1 MSRHAGRKALLT
13 RMRATVDAHVDRTAV
28 RTRETCVSYR
38 EFSRLIGR
46 LCHALRSPKRV
57 QRGPIGLLLDR
68 SATAY
73 AAMWAAIALGRTYVP
88 LNPRDPAARLRSI
101 VRQANVDVVI
111 CTETSRDLACVL
123 DITADNVVVTEVATP
138 AGAGREGGDGV
149 SIDWNE
155 CAEDEGHAYV
165 LFTSGSTG
173 EPKGV
178 PISYESL
185 SGFIDNLE
193 SLIDYRPGDVC
204 SQLCELSFDLS
215 VHEIHLAL
223 LNGCALCPARQIDL
237 FNPARYVSEHGITLW
252 TSVPSLA
259 RVVLRHGV
267 SVQGLQDDL
276 GTIRLS
282 IFNGE
287 ALTSQLARDWSA
299 ATRGAELW
307 NTYGPTECTI
317 AVSAQLW
324 RDDPDL
330 SEAGVISIGT
340 AFPDCKA
347 ALLVGENIV
356 PVGPDDGALVGELL
370 LATPQCFVGYL
381 DPDLPSPFI
390 TDGVGLKYYR
400 TGDRVLSRV
409 ARLFHLGRLDHQ
421 VKIRGYRIELLE
433 VEHHIRRRLGSEAL
447 AVIAYPRQ
455 HPTELIL
462 FLAGDCEAP
471 KLTADALG
479 VPDYMVPRRTILV
492 DALPFTAHGKLDRN
506 VLIER
511 MGADS

>member
-1 MSRHAGRKALLT
+1 MSRHAGRKALLA
-13 RMRATVDAHVDRTAV
+13 RMRATIDAHADRIAV
-28 RTRETCVSYR
+28 RTRETRVSYR
-38 EFSRLIGR
+38 EFSRLVGR
-46 LCHALRSPKRV
+46 LCRALRNPKRV

-73 AAMWAAIALGRTYVP
+73 AAMWAAITLGRPYLP
-88 LNPRDPAARLRSI
+88 LNPGYPAARLRSI

-123 DITADNVVVTEVATP
+123 DITTDNVVVAETVTS
-138 AGAGREGGDGV
+138 AGAGGGGV
-149 SIDWNE
+149 SIDWSE
-155 CAEDEGHAYV
+155 SDEDEGHAYV

-173 EPKGV
+173 EAKGV
-178 PISYESL
+178 PISYERL

-204 SQLCELSFDLS
+204 SQVCELSFDLS
-215 VHEIHLAL
+215 VHEVHLAL

-259 RVVLRHGV
+259 RVVLHHGA

-299 ATRGAELW
+299 ATRGADLW
-307 NTYGPTECTI
+307 NTYGPTECTV
-317 AVSAQLW
+317 AVSAQPW

-330 SEAGVISIGT
+330 SEAGVVSIGT
-340 AFPDCKA
+340 TFPDCKA
-347 ALLVGENIV
+347 ALLVGEEIV

-370 LATPQCFVGYL
+370 LATPQCFADYL

-390 TDGVGLKYYR
+390 TDGAGLKYYR
-400 TGDRVLSRV
+400 TGDRVLSRG

-455 HPTELIL
+455 HPTDLIL

-506 VLIER
+506 ALIER
-511 MGADS
+511 MEANS

>member
-1 MSRHAGRKALLT
+1 MSRHSGRKTLLA
-13 RMRATVDAHVDRTAV
+13 RMRATIDAHAERTAV
-28 RTRETCVSYR
+28 RSHDTRVSYR
-38 EFSRLIGR
+38 EFFGLVGR
-46 LCHALRSPKRV
+46 LCRALRSQKRV
-57 QRGPIGLLLDR
+57 QRGPVGLLLDR

-73 AAMWAAIALGRTYVP
+73 AAMWATIVLGRPYVP
-88 LNPRDPAARLRSI
+88 LNPKYPTARLRSI
-101 VRQANVDVVI
+101 VRQANVNVVI
-111 CTETSRDLACVL
+111 CTEASRDLACFL
-123 DITADNVVVTEVATP
+123 DITPDNIVVAEIATT
-138 AGAGREGGDGV
+138 AGATGDA
-149 SIDWNE
+149 SIDWS
-155 CAEDEGHAYV
+155 ASDEDEGNAYI

-185 SGFIDNLE
+185 AGFIDNLE

-204 SQLCELSFDLS
+204 SQVCEVAFDLS
-215 VHEIHLAL
+215 VHEILLAL
-223 LNGCALCPARQIDL
+223 LNGCTLCPARQIDL
-237 FNPARYVSEHGITLW
+237 FNPARYVSENGITIW

-259 RVVLRHGV
+259 RVVLHHGA
-267 SVQGLQDDL
+267 SVQAVQKAL

-299 ATRGAELW
+299 ATRGAIW
-307 NTYGPTECTI
+307 NTYGPTECTV

-347 ALLVGENIV
+347 GLLDGEEIV
-356 PVGPDDGALVGELL
+356 PVGPESSSLVGELL
-370 LATPQCFVGYL
+370 LATPQCFGGYL

-390 TDGVGLKYYR
+390 TDDAGLKYYR
-400 TGDRVLSRV
+400 TGDRVLSRG
-409 ARLFHLGRLDHQ
+409 ARLFHLGRLDQQ
-421 VKIRGYRIELLE
+421 VKIRGHRIELLE

-447 AVIAYPRQ
+447 AVIA
-455 HPTELIL
+455 HPPQRPTDLIL
-462 FLAGDCEAP
+462 FLASDREPP

-479 VPDYMVPRRTILV
+479 LPAYMVPRRTILV
-492 DALPFTAHGKLDRN
+492 DTLPFTAHGKLDRTALLQC
-506 VLIER
+506 V
-511 MGADS
+511 GADS